1 VIIASLTVNDRFG
14 GLVFYQ
20 DKGRTTSSDHRK
32 KLKKLLML
40 MSAIVSLLTI
50 AADYSL
56 GQVITIADIKTI
68 ENSGAYLGNISQ
80 DLLLTCRAVLSCL

>member
-1 VIIASLTVNDRFG
+1 MAKNLKLMSGMRTLKSSQYNFVTDGFG

-40 MSAIVSLLTI
+40 MSAIVSMPSI
-50 AADYSL
+50 
-56 GQVITIADIKTI
+56 
-68 ENSGAYLGNISQ
+68 
-80 DLLLTCRAVLSCL
+80 

>member
-1 VIIASLTVNDRFG
+1 MAKNLKLMSGMRTLKSSQYNFVTDGFG

-20 DKGRTTSSDHRK
+20 DKGRTTSSDHR
-32 KLKKLLML
+32 KKLLML

-56 GQVITIADIKTI
+56 GQLIA
-68 ENSGAYLGNISQ
+68 IS
-80 DLLLTCRAVLSCL
+80 RH